1 MSQKSPHSDRST
13 VMQLSLAVMAIAAL
27 ASSFTAH
34 AQGLSDAEI
43 SRLKN
48 YLFDELTKQ
57 NFVKL
62 NRVTKQGELSSCET
76 EFQYVYRDV
85 RARQGS
91 PVVLTGSF
99 SSTWTPG
106 KLPSFMYK
114 INAAEMNIKDTKWT
128 VSAPPFINITVGKK
142 SFKPYQSIDFVCES
156 GGRCVGYTDPKFD
169 INLAVVE
176 ALPFDA
182 TISWSLS
189 KDGLDNSVSL
199 SEIGSRQQ
207 TRKAL
212 DNFYECNMEINNML
226 GEYLK
231 SKSK

>member
-128 VSAPPFINITVGKK
+128 VSNQHWLPGGHSGSIEFAGTSVKWLRQRMK
-142 SFKPYQSIDFVCES
+142 ACTSKTCSFS
-156 GGRCVGYTDPKFD
+156 G
-169 INLAVVE
+169 
-176 ALPFDA
+176 
-182 TISWSLS
+182 
-189 KDGLDNSVSL
+189 
-199 SEIGSRQQ
+199 
-207 TRKAL
+207 
-212 DNFYECNMEINNML
+212 
-226 GEYLK
+226 
-231 SKSK
+231 